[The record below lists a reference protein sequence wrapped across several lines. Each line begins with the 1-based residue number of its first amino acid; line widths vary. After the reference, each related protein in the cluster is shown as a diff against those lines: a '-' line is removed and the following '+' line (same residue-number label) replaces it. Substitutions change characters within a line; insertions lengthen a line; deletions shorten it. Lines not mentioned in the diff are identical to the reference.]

1 MMKIKNINGLSS
13 TPLAIG
19 FKNEGNSN
27 DKFINIVS
35 GEVVWC
41 PNDSITNSI
50 RVYQKKGLIVVTN
63 DSIPLGLNFFEAYK
77 ESDIASSLPAMVEE
91 AMNQKTIADVIPE
104 KEIIEEEIKETTK
117 EVVEEKQDKM
127 DEVQERLRTYK
138 IGTKKEWTEDQI
150 DYLKNNFRKVSM
162 RIMVEHLG
170 YAENTIRTKAKEL
183 GLLS

>member
-1 MMKIKNINGLSS
+1 MMRIKNINGLSS

-19 FKNEGNSN
+19 FKNEESSI
-27 DKFINIVS
+27 DRFINTVS
-35 GEVVWC
+35 GDVVWC
-41 PNDSITNSI
+41 PNDFMTNSI

-63 DSIPLGLNFFEAYK
+63 DSIPSGLNFFEAYK

-91 AMNQKTIADVIPE
+91 AMNNHKVASEVDAQNGGV
-104 KEIIEEEIKETTK
+104 EELQEAVE
-117 EVVEEKQDKM
+117 EEKQDKM

-138 IGTKKEWTEDQI
+138 IGTKKEWTDDQI
-150 DYLKNNFRKVSM
+150 NYLKNNLKKVSM